1 MCTLNY
7 LGDDHDDTLTIYNQ
21 EHLAAVAVDDEGGKD
36 EADEVDGTNRGWR
49 LLSCDP
55 NSFALNKGQ
64 LFL

>member
-49 LLSCDP
+49 LLSYDP